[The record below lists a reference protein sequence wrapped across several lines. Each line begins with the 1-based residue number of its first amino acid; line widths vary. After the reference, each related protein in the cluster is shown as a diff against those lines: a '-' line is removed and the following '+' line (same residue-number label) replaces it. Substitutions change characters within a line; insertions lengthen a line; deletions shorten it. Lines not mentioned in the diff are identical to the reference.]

1 MRRRVERELIGM
13 WILGSEDGLE
23 IMNESGGKLI
33 WGGGLRAIRIDK
45 MGDPFFSIS
54 LNNGMVKESGVAVA
68 KDGPIFFWLSEGDRF
83 LLWQGGHNA
92 DG

>member
-33 WGGGLRAIRIDK
+33 WGGGLRAIRIHK
-45 MGDPFFSIS
+45 MGDPVFSIS
-54 LNNGMVKESGVAVA
+54 LNNGIVKKKWCCGRQRW
-68 KDGPIFFWLSEGDRF
+68 PNFFWFSEGDKF
-83 LLWQGGHNA
+83 LLWQGGHDA
-92 DG
+92 VG